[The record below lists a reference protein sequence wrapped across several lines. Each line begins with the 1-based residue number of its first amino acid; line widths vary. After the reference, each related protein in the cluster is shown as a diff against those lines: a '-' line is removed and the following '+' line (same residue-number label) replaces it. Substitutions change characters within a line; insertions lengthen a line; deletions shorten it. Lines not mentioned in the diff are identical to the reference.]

1 MDPLTERPIY
11 SLLERRLGEL
21 ITERSGALNV
31 RIDLVR
37 VMQDILEI
45 VLEDASPPHF
55 LESSP
60 LQDRLRRR
68 VLRHLLLSVNCDQD
82 TATPL
87 AEEIVDVVRA
97 RWGNFR
103 R

>member
-1 MDPLTERPIY
+1 
-11 SLLERRLGEL
+11 
-21 ITERSGALNV
+21 V
-31 RIDLVR
+31 K

-45 VLEDASPPHF
+45 VLDEACAPHF

-60 LQDRLRRR
+60 LQNGLRRR
-68 VLRHLLLSVNCDQD
+68 VLRHLLLNVNCHQD

-97 RWGNFR
+97 RWGDFCP
-103 R
+103 